1 MFGSSVL
8 GAFNLDLSILD
19 LLNSDF
25 DMLTCVLTV
34 WKIVLKTLNMVLFRS
49 NISITQS
56 LDYYKEYHFDKS
68 LFSFY
73 MGG

>member
-56 LDYYKEYHFDKS
+56 LDYYKEYHFD
-68 LFSFY
+68 
-73 MGG
+73 